1 MKKTTGEK
9 VFDIL
14 NVLFMLIVMF
24 IMLYPFWN
32 TIIVSFN
39 DALDSVKGSLYF
51 WPRKFSLYNYQ
62 SIFKDDI
69 IFKSLLIS
77 VYRTVLTTV
86 LGVLVGGLFAY
97 VLSRKTFVL
106 RKFLTAFMVLTM
118 YISAG
123 IIPVYF
129 LFRSL
134 GLLNNF
140 SVYVVPGLLSAF
152 NVVVLRTYINS
163 LPESLIESAK
173 IDGAWELQVYFY
185 IIFPMCMP
193 VLATIA
199 LWIAVGNWN
208 DWFTTFIFAPQ
219 FQSLSTLQYEMMK
232 VLSSSMQMGVQ
243 QPVYNP
249 GETRSA
255 VTPNSLRAAMT
266 IVATV
271 PILIVYPFLQKYF
284 VTVNIGSVKE

>member
-1 MKKTTGEK
+1 MKKTQGEK
-9 VFDIL
+9 IFDVINVFI
-14 NVLFMLIVMF
+14 MIVIMF

-39 DALDSVKGSLYF
+39 DALDSIKGSLYF

-62 SIFKDDI
+62 SIFKDDA
-69 IFKSLLIS
+69 IFRSLRVS
-77 VYRTVLTTV
+77 VMRTVIVTV
-86 LGVLVGGLFAY
+86 LSVLVSGLFAY

-106 RKFLTAFMVLTM
+106 RGFLTGFMVLTM
-118 YISAG
+118 YVSAG

-129 LFRSL
+129 LFKDL

-140 SVYVVPGLLSAF
+140 LVYVIPGLISAF
-152 NVVVLRTYINS
+152 NVVVLRTYINT
-163 LPESLIESAK
+163 LPESLVESAK
-173 IDGAWELQVYFY
+173 IDGANELKIYFF
-185 IIFPMCMP
+185 IIFPMSMP

-199 LWIAVGNWN
+199 LWVAVGNWN
-208 DWFTTFIFAPQ
+208 DWFTTFIFARTPR
-219 FQSLSTLQYEMMK
+219 LHTLQYKMME
-232 VLSSSMQMGVQ
+232 VLSSAMQQGSSQ
-243 QPVYNP
+243 QPPAP
-249 GETRSA
+249 GERRDA